1 MTHARPALLR
11 SLAIA
16 FATAGALACSSGGG
30 GAVAV
35 TVEAGVDAGATDGA
49 PGPGPTPTP
58 GGTISAASG
67 GTIRLEGA
75 TLAIPPGALA
85 ADTAISAQANPA
97 AGYPGADSL
106 RGKGY
111 DFGPS
116 GLVFAKPATLTVDV
130 PAGVDGASLVLANL
144 DEKTR
149 TWVPLADSKLSGGA
163 ISGSIAHFSS
173 YALLL
178 VLGNA
183 NLTVDFSSCG
193 APISSKEGFYA
204 DTCGAGAV
212 KGSMTGLK
220 LAGAPGGPSA
230 GKNCTVSYSFGKLTI
245 ATDLPGPGGG
255 GGLTFVTHLD
265 GDRDDNLLAASDTNG
280 APIRFVQMREVIPG
294 VPEKVIRASF
304 WLSEARGLNYVSASS
319 VDGSITCG
327 SDPRASN

>member
-1 MTHARPALLR
+1 MNHARLALLR

-16 FATAGALACSSGGG
+16 FATTTALACSSGTA
-30 GAVAV
+30 AVA
-35 TVEAGVDAGATDGA
+35 VEAGVDAGADGA
-49 PGPGPTPTP
+49 PLPVPAPTATA
-58 GGTISAASG
+58 TNNVSAAAG
-67 GTIRLEGA
+67 GTIRLDGA
-75 TLAIPPGALA
+75 TLTIPPGALA
-85 ADTAISAQANPA
+85 ADTAITGQANAA

-106 RGKGY
+106 RSKGY

-116 GLVFAKPATLTVDV
+116 GLTFVKPATLSIDV
-130 PAGVDGASLVLANL
+130 PAGADGASLVIANL

-149 TWVPLADSKLSGGA
+149 TWAPLADSKLSGGA

-173 YALLL
+173 YAL
-178 VLGNA
+178 VARLGNA
-183 NLTVDFSSCG
+183 NLTVDFSAC
-193 APISSKEGFYA
+193 ARPISSKEGWYA
-204 DTCGAGAV
+204 DTCGADAV
-212 KGSMTGLK
+212 KGSMIGLK

-255 GGLTFVTHLD
+255 GTVTFVTHLD

-304 WLSEARGLNYVSASS
+304 WLSEDRGLNYVSASS